1 MKQKL
6 KVARGK
12 KHIFVKIIQHMITY
26 VVLLVC
32 NMKKLRWK
40 ETIRKCSQRGN
51 FGRTVLSFF
60 FRSDRSLHKPYC
72 ISPPHSTLESLVTS
86 STWFIDRT
94 RKSCALTTDTL
105 STARDLSVS
114 YLDSTRKREREGA
127 CLRRK
132 FQQENFNYEK
142 VLLFASDVDKSI
154 GCHV

>member
-12 KHIFVKIIQHMITY
+12 KHISVKIIQHMITY

-72 ISPPHSTLESLVTS
+72 ISPPHSTLESLVTG
-86 STWFIDRT
+86 R
-94 RKSCALTTDTL
+94 SCALTTDTL